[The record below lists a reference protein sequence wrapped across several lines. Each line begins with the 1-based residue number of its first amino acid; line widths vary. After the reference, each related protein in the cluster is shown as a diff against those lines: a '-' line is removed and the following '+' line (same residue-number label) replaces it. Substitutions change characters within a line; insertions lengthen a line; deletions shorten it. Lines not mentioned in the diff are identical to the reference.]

1 MHSFVTSDGVRLNYY
16 IDDYSDPWT
25 KPDTVVML
33 HPAMGSA
40 KRYYAMVPKL
50 ARRYRTVRLD

>member
-16 IDDYSDPWT
+16 IDDYTDPWT
-25 KPDTVVML
+25 KPATVVML

-40 KRYYAMVPKL
+40 KRYYSMVP
-50 ARRYRTVRLD
+50 